1 MRLWQVCNCLLGF
14 FPFFPPGS
22 HYTVTENKEK
32 KKKPCTWTPMKAFI
46 LSLVTRRPLTVPV
59 TGFSKEAAWNMAAFC
74 RDVLFAPSG
83 TKLQYTTNFC
93 RFYRAASGEL
103 RVNVFMNMR
112 EFECVLRAKGGN

>member
-1 MRLWQVCNCLLGF
+1 
-14 FPFFPPGS
+14 
-22 HYTVTENKEK
+22 
-32 KKKPCTWTPMKAFI
+32 MKAFI

-103 RVNVFMNMR
+103 PVNVFMNMR
-112 EFECVLRAKGGN
+112 EFECVFRAKGGN